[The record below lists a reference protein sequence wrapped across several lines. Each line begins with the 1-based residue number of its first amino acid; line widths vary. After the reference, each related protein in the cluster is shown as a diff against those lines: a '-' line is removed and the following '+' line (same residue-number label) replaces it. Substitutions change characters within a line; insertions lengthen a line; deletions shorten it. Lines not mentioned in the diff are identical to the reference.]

1 MGLAIEDLHPVESPK
16 TFLNTHCLPY
26 AGRISS
32 KIVFGDFGH
41 EVSMEIQLRQT
52 SGVSVLELKGRLT
65 VNDGVTELR
74 GKVKNLLEEG
84 EHQIVL
90 NLHGVNYM
98 DSTGVDCLVSSYT
111 AAIKLGGEVKFSS
124 LSDRVHRLL
133 DITRL
138 LTVFDT
144 YEDETQA
151 VASFK

>member
-1 MGLAIEDLHPVESPK
+1 
-16 TFLNTHCLPY
+16 
-26 AGRISS
+26 
-32 KIVFGDFGH
+32 
-41 EVSMEIQLRQT
+41 MEIQIRQT
-52 SGVSVLELKGRLT
+52 DGISVLELKGRLT
-65 VNDGVTELR
+65 VNDGVPELR
-74 GKVKNLLEEG
+74 GKVKDLLEEG
-84 EHQIVL
+84 EHQIIL

-111 AAIKLGGEVKFSS
+111 TAIKQGGAVKFSC

-144 YEDETQA
+144 YDDETQA

>member
-1 MGLAIEDLHPVESPK
+1 M
-16 TFLNTHCLPY
+16 
-26 AGRISS
+26 
-32 KIVFGDFGH
+32 KIQV
-41 EVSMEIQLRQT
+41 RQT
-52 SGVSVLELKGRLT
+52 GGVSVLELNGRLT
-65 VNDGVTELR
+65 VDDGVRELR
-74 GKVKNLLEEG
+74 GKVNDLLKEG
-84 EHQIVL
+84 ESQIIL

-111 AAIKLGGEVKFSS
+111 TTIKRGGELKFSC
-124 LSDRVHRLL
+124 LSDKVHRLL

>member
-1 MGLAIEDLHPVESPK
+1 M
-16 TFLNTHCLPY
+16 
-26 AGRISS
+26 
-32 KIVFGDFGH
+32 KIQV
-41 EVSMEIQLRQT
+41 RQT
-52 SGVSVLELKGRLT
+52 GGVSVLELNGRLT
-65 VNDGVTELR
+65 VDDGVRELR
-74 GKVKNLLEEG
+74 GKVNDLLKEG
-84 EHQIVL
+84 EYQIIL

-111 AAIKLGGEVKFSS
+111 TTIKRGGELKFSC
-124 LSDRVHRLL
+124 LSDKVHRLL